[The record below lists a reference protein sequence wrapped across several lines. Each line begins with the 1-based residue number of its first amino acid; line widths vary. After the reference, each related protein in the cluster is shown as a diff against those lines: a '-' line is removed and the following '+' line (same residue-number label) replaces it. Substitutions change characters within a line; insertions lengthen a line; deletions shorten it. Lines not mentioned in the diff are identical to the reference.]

1 MKEKELKELKLT
13 KNIIIPFPNFQPN
26 TIISPTQIND
36 NFEEIEYAYNNLIDN
51 HNGAV
56 AKIQEVLDSINTN
69 SGDIIENENIRVK
82 AEEIRVNNEEER
94 KTEETKRIAMY
105 NTHLND
111 EIRREQKHTEM
122 VNTFNTKVSEVN
134 TFIATKGQEIQDAIN
149 TIPPKS
155 ELIGQK
161 GDKGDK
167 GEKGERGEQGLQGV
181 QGIPGEKG
189 EKGDKG
195 DKGDKG
201 NDGTSISIKG
211 SVDSEDMLPASGLP
225 GDGWLIQ
232 GELFVWNEEGSNW
245 VNVGNIK
252 GEKGDKG
259 DKGDVGETPSIVHLE
274 VKVDEKL
281 NEVDEKFSKTEN
293 TSYTTANGIKEFECK
308 DGYVDNVVIEGETLV
323 NLVDFDVSRANSDG
337 ITIRTYFKSAN
348 RVSNGTY
355 TLFNN
360 NDKEMFFVTSKI
372 STGEYVGG
380 YTVLPNTPYLL
391 ELDSDRQCY
400 GIDFG
405 ITSVGW
411 VDDPSW
417 YTHSNV
423 KAIILEGDHTDK
435 SITYFEGLKSVGQGD
450 KIEVLTYNKANE
462 NLIKDTFTY
471 TKDMLINYSDGEF
484 RSAIGHYACDNYI
497 EIEPSTDYMFIGINA
512 NRAYYDENKQVVLPI
527 NNSYLQVLLDKTN
540 GSKKNFAIE
549 KTPST
554 AKYVRVTIHKD
565 NLVNRK
571 AYLYKNSNYD
581 KKQILTTLRSLPNGV
596 KDTIEKRGNKY
607 VKVQRCGEYTINENS
622 KLKEWPAQAGA
633 TTKLYGLNAT
643 DNVISDAKPLSGV
656 RVGTIF
662 CNQYKSLNTIW
673 DAIDANI
680 GAVIDQN
687 KVFSFRDLSS
697 KFPTLDSVY
706 TYLKSN
712 PITVVYELAT
722 PIIEELPNF
731 NPQTFEGNTTLL
743 LNSGVV
749 QAEASFEVTNSL
761 GSELEVMKTKLSDI
775 YDYVDRELVSE
786 AKRLKNI
793 LTSKNVE
800 VTEEDKMSDLIGKVD
815 LLGDA
820 PPPLLYLYKDGD
832 LCSDATNGYKDI
844 FEYEYYS
851 TNKTSVTFNNDHIL
865 ISATGVNNANSY
877 RGIFTK
883 NTISLSRYK
892 TINIEYEVT
901 SVSNSGAYLR
911 LNIDNNQSI
920 IDGNSSHVMT
930 QKVTSGR
937 SKLSLNIND
946 SSNKYVSI
954 NVTTNGSSSY
964 YITSKVYKIWLEA

>member
-51 HNGAV
+51 HNGALE
-56 AKIQEVLDSINTN
+56 KINKVLSDLTSSDNEAIVNEQE
-69 SGDIIENENIRVK
+69 RVQ

-167 GEKGERGEQGLQGV
+167 GEKGERGEQGLQGI

-211 SVDSEDMLPASGLP
+211 SVDNEDMLPASGLP

-281 NEVDEKFSKTEN
+281 NEVDEKLSKTEN
-293 TSYTTANGIKEFECK
+293 TSYTTTNGVKEFECK

-435 SITYFEGLKSVGQGD
+435 PISYFEGLKSVGQGD
-450 KIEVLTYNKANE
+450 KIEVLTGNDLYRIKTLQFKNWNGAVGTSFDNCYTGTVNYRRLLAEIIKINKKYTHIKFNVPSGYQLAVAWFDKNKNFVFDNGWISNE
-462 NLIKDTFTY
+462 IYELEIPSYAEYLSYYLRRKD
-471 TKDMLINYSDGEF
+471 D
-484 RSAIGHYACDNYI
+484 
-497 EIEPSTDYMFIGINA
+497 
-512 NRAYYDENKQVVLPI
+512 RAMTQLDIDICLLD
-527 NNSYLQVLLDKTN
+527 SYLYYN
-540 GSKKNFAIE
+540 CI
-549 KTPST
+549 
-554 AKYVRVTIHKD
+554 
-565 NLVNRK
+565 
-571 AYLYKNSNYD
+571 D

-607 VKVQRCGEYTINENS
+607 YKIKRCVECNPREITYFGGKETYYQIELKISDLPQIANNSIISNLFGNFGNTGGSKDTIFVHPTYEKIIVIQTTNPS
-622 KLKEWPAQAGA
+622 I
-633 TTKLYGLNAT
+633 TTKELAQKYIEN
-643 DNVISDAKPLSGV
+643 NN
-656 RVGTIF
+656 F
-662 CNQYKSLNTIW
+662 
-673 DAIDANI
+673 
-680 GAVIDQN
+680 
-687 KVFSFRDLSS
+687 
-697 KFPTLDSVY
+697 
-706 TYLKSN
+706 
-712 PITVVYELAT
+712 TVVYELAT

-743 LNSGVV
+743 LNSGAV
-749 QAEASFEVTNSL
+749 QGEASFEVTNSL

-775 YDYVDRELVSE
+775 YDYIDRELISE

-793 LTSKNVE
+793 LISKNVE
-800 VTEEDKMSDLIGKVD
+800 VSEEDKMSDLIDKVNE
-815 LLGDA
+815 LEELESNIFEI
-820 PPPLLYLYKDGD
+820 Y
-832 LCSDATNGYKDI
+832 TNGVEYIPIKNGNISGGSVSKNKSFISLFALNPRDCAEIVISPIDYTKYSKLYIEWENHGTIATEKNAFYSMCKTPENNTCVKYGTFSKEIDVMDI
-844 FEYEYYS
+844 SSVNTSDQLAIS
-851 TNKTSVTFNNDHIL
+851 TLSE
-865 ISATGVNNANSY
+865 SNSY
-877 RGIFTK
+877 SDMSMLKIHR
-883 NTISLSRYK
+883 
-892 TINIEYEVT
+892 
-901 SVSNSGAYLR
+901 
-911 LNIDNNQSI
+911 
-920 IDGNSSHVMT
+920 
-930 QKVTSGR
+930 
-937 SKLSLNIND
+937 
-946 SSNKYVSI
+946 
-954 NVTTNGSSSY
+954 
-964 YITSKVYKIWLEA
+964 IWLEK